1 MLAIIPAKGL
11 SKRLPNKNI
20 KKLVS
25 KPLIAHTIECAL
37 KSKKITK
44 LIVSTDSKKIAR
56 IAIKYGAEVPFLRN
70 KKFTKDKI
78 TSWEVLKDFLKK
90 FKSIEKKSYDSLIYL
105 QPTSPLRSVKDID
118 NSIKIF
124 RKKNANAVVSVNEAK
139 PSFWFKNI
147 KDNGLLIEKK
157 MDKKKNYILN
167 GSIYI
172 FKTSF
177 LKRTKPNTYDNKTF
191 AYIMPLERSID
202 IDNLYDFKIAEM
214 LSKKKK

>member
-1 MLAIIPAKGL
+1 
-11 SKRLPNKNI
+11 
-20 KKLVS
+20 
-25 KPLIAHTIECAL
+25 
-37 KSKKITK
+37 
-44 LIVSTDSKKIAR
+44 
-56 IAIKYGAEVPFLRN
+56 
-70 KKFTKDKI
+70 
-78 TSWEVLKDFLKK
+78 
-90 FKSIEKKSYDSLIYL
+90 
-105 QPTSPLRSVKDID
+105 
-118 NSIKIF
+118 
-124 RKKNANAVVSVNEAK
+124 
-139 PSFWFKNI
+139 
-147 KDNGLLIEKK
+147 